1 MGNKFREGGEAD
13 YLAALEAEEEA
24 TVSGL
29 HHMPPHRQ
37 RNGHGAIATGRKFLP
52 SLFS

>member
-1 MGNKFREGGEAD
+1 MGNKFRERGKAG
-13 YLAALEAEEEA
+13 YLAGLEAEEEA

-29 HHMPPHRQ
+29 HHVPPHHQ
-37 RNGHGAIATGRKFLP
+37 RNGHEAIATGRKFLP